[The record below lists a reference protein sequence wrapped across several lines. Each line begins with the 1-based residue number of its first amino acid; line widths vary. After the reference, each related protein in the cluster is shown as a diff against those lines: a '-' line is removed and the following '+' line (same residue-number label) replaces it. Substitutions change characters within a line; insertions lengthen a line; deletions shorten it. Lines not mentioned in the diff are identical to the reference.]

1 MALEK
6 QPTVSFGVIINYKKN
21 NMGFGTDFTADIYLS
36 RERFETEYELDS
48 KIEETKDY
56 IRVVREKILMACMNG
71 KEAFNV
77 EDCEGNKCDLVD
89 VVHRNI
95 NEYLDW
101 LLELNNKLYEYEL
114 LKKNFDKR
122 EHT

>member
-1 MALEK
+1 
-6 QPTVSFGVIINYKKN
+6 
-21 NMGFGTDFTADIYLS
+21 MGWGTDFKANIYLS
-36 RERFETEYELDS
+36 RERFETMYELDS

-56 IRVVREKILMACMNG
+56 IRVVREKILMVCMNG

-101 LLELNNKLYEYEL
+101 LLELNNKLYEYDL
-114 LKKNFDKR
+114 LKQNFDKR
-122 EHT
+122 ENT

>member
-1 MALEK
+1 
-6 QPTVSFGVIINYKKN
+6 
-21 NMGFGTDFTADIYLS
+21 MGWGTDFTADIYLS
-36 RERFETEYELDS
+36 RERFETIYELDS
-48 KIEETKDY
+48 KIEETKDD

-71 KEAFNV
+71 KDAFNI

-114 LKKNFDKR
+114 LKQNFDKR
-122 EHT
+122 ENT

>member
-1 MALEK
+1 
-6 QPTVSFGVIINYKKN
+6 
-21 NMGFGTDFTADIYLS
+21 MGWGTDFTADIYLS

-56 IRVVREKILMACMNG
+56 IRVVREKILMACMNS
-71 KEAFNV
+71 KDAFNI
-77 EDCEGNKCDLVD
+77 EDCEGNKFDLVD
-89 VVHRNI
+89 VVHRNV
-95 NEYLDW
+95 NELLDW
-101 LLELNNKLYEYEL
+101 LIEMNDKLYMYEL